1 MAGDDAIEVAD
12 SSMRAVIIGGGIAGM
27 SAAAALARHCKVT
40 LLEQESSFGYHA
52 SGRSAAMFEE
62 NYGNDAVRAL
72 NRASKAEHERMDVLS
87 PRGLMMVALEDEQG
101 AFEADLG
108 NMGMVEIP
116 VADARRM
123 VPILG
128 PDIVRVGLHKGASDI
143 DTDRLL
149 NAYAR
154 EARGHGATL
163 VSDGCVVGIERA
175 GSWRIKTSSGNFE
188 ADVIVNAAGAWADQ
202 IADLAGVRRIGLQ
215 PYRRSMARLP
225 APGGHDV
232 RAWPML
238 FGPGETWYAKPDA
251 GAWIVSP
258 AEEDPVEPMDAWADD
273 MVLAEGLAR
282 YEAHVSEPVTRVQTN
297 WAGLRTFAPDRSLVI
312 GEAPDAPGFF
322 WLAGQGGYGFQ
333 TAPAAAGLIAAQ
345 ALGQTSDLAE
355 AVVDALSPARFFGAV
370 EKSGR

>member
-1 MAGDDAIEVAD
+1 MAGGGESDATGSALRV
-12 SSMRAVIIGGGIAGM
+12 VIIGGGIAGT
-27 SAAAALARHCKVT
+27 SAAAALARHCNVT
-40 LLEQESSFGYHA
+40 LLEQETSLGYHA

-87 PRGLMMVALEDEQG
+87 PRGLMMVALENEQ
-101 AFEADLG
+101 AVFEADLG
-108 NMGMVEIP
+108 SMGMVEVP
-116 VADARRM
+116 VAEARRL
-123 VPILG
+123 VPILN
-128 PDIVRVGLHKGASDI
+128 PDIVRAGLHEGASDI

-154 EARGHGATL
+154 DARNHGATL
-163 VSDGCVVGIERA
+163 VTGARVVGIERSR
-175 GSWRIKTSSGNFE
+175 SWQVRTSSGVVE
-188 ADVIVNAAGAWADQ
+188 ADVVVNAAGAWADQ
-202 IADLAGVRRIGLQ
+202 IADIAGVRRVGLQ

-232 RAWPML
+232 RNWPML

-258 AEEDPVEPMDAWADD
+258 AEEDPVDPMDAWADD

-297 WAGLRTFAPDRSLVI
+297 WAGLRTFAPDRALVI

-333 TAPAAAGLIAAQ
+333 TAPAAADLIAALV
-345 ALGQTSDLAE
+345 LGQASVLADE
-355 AVVDALSPARFFGAV
+355 IVVALSPARFAGAV